1 MSLVSVACC
10 QVEVSAT
17 GRSLVQRS
25 PADCVCIT
33 ECDQVQQ
40 ETFAPPLGQNKKED
54 AVITCYKIYFSL
66 LVIVQLAQIPFN
78 VFIYLFIVLYMFRA
92 CRAHHQEK

>member
-1 MSLVSVACC
+1 MSLVNVACC

-17 GRSLVQRS
+17 GRYLVQRS
-25 PADCVCIT
+25 SADCVCIT

-54 AVITCYKIYFSL
+54 AVSRCHYK
-66 LVIVQLAQIPFN
+66 
-78 VFIYLFIVLYMFRA
+78 LF
-92 CRAHHQEK
+92 QN

>member
-10 QVEVSAT
+10 QVEVSAM

-25 PADCVCIT
+25 VCIT
-33 ECDQVQQ
+33 EYDQVQQ

-54 AVITCYKIYFSL
+54 AVSRYRY
-66 LVIVQLAQIPFN
+66 
-78 VFIYLFIVLYMFRA
+78 IVL
-92 CRAHHQEK
+92 QN